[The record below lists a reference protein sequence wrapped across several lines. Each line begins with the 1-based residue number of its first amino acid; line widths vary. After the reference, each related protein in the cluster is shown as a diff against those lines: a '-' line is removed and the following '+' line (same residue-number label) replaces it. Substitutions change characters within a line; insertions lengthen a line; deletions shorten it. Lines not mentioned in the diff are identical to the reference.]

1 MLNRCIFRHNLL
13 TLKHLFAFLA
23 RFKHQKDGLLNKTL
37 RQLSKKQLA
46 SPHRHPANKNNYLGK
61 VFNLLGF
68 TRV

>member
-1 MLNRCIFRHNLL
+1 
-13 TLKHLFAFLA
+13 
-23 RFKHQKDGLLNKTL
+23 LLNKTL

-68 TRV
+68 TRVWWVFQWVFHWILSKRLLCKQWF